1 MASDIVSRKTKV
13 LKIVKVLQKI
23 DPQPKIALN
32 YKTPWQLVVAVQLS
46 AQCTDK
52 LVNTVTPALF
62 KKYKTLHDYAAAD
75 PIEFNQD
82 IRRITFHNNKTRN
95 ILAAAK
101 KLHEEFHGKLP
112 KTMDEMT
119 SLPGMGRKSA
129 NIVLGLVHK
138 VYVGIPV
145 DTHVK
150 RLSKQL
156 GLTSHTDPVKIER
169 DLMEIVPKRY
179 WPFFNYLLVDYGRN
193 YCTARP
199 HDHKKKNCLLAKY
212 SV

>member
-1 MASDIVSRKTKV
+1 M
-13 LKIVKVLQKI
+13 LQER
-23 DPQPKIALN
+23 
-32 YKTPWQLVVAVQLS
+32 
-46 AQCTDK
+46 
-52 LVNTVTPALF
+52 F
-62 KKYKTLHDYAAAD
+62 K
-75 PIEFNQD
+75 
-82 IRRITFHNNKTRN
+82 
-95 ILAAAK
+95 
-101 KLHEEFHGKLP
+101 GKLP
-112 KTMDEMT
+112 KTMEEMT

-156 GLTSHTDPVKIER
+156 GLTDHTDPVKIER

-179 WPFFNYLLVDYGRN
+179 WPFFNYLLVDYGRA

-199 HDHKKKNCLLAKY
+199 HDHKKKSCPLAKFY
-212 SV
+212 V